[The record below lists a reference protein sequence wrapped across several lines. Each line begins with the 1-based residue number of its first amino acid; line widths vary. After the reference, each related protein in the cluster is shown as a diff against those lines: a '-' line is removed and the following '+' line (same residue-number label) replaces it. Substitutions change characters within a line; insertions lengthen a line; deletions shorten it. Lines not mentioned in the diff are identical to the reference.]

1 MKKLL
6 VFLFL
11 IQSFVG
17 FSQTIKKKLSE
28 KKIFNLI
35 CENTM
40 KVDLTNSDTSYYI
53 FCAFQ
58 NMNYSQT
65 IDLGSVYINSRYSLD
80 KTINELKEC
89 LKYMDEQSISY
100 SIGSFQ
106 IYDFSN
112 NLYINDKSK
121 YTTLTKKHV
130 LTWIEWLESCIVK

>member
-17 FSQTIKKKLSE
+17 FSQTIKKKLSD

-58 NMNYSQT
+58 NMNYSQI

-89 LKYMDEQSISY
+89 LKYMDEKSISY
-100 SIGSFQ
+100 SI
-106 IYDFSN
+106 
-112 NLYINDKSK
+112 
-121 YTTLTKKHV
+121 
-130 LTWIEWLESCIVK
+130 

>member
-17 FSQTIKKKLSE
+17 FSQTIKKKLSD

-58 NMNYSQT
+58 NMNYSQI

-89 LKYMDEQSISY
+89 LKYMDEKSISY

>member
-17 FSQTIKKKLSE
+17 FSQTIKKKLSD

-58 NMNYSQT
+58 NMNYSQI

-89 LKYMDEQSISY
+89 LKYMDEKSISY

-130 LTWIEWLESCIVK
+130 LTWIEWFESCIVK

>member
-17 FSQTIKKKLSE
+17 FSQTIKKKISD

-58 NMNYSQT
+58 NMNYSQI

-89 LKYMDEQSISY
+89 LKYMDEKSISY

>member
-17 FSQTIKKKLSE
+17 FSQTIKKKLSD

-35 CENTM
+35 CENTI

-58 NMNYSQT
+58 NMNYSQI

-89 LKYMDEQSISY
+89 LKYMDEKSISY

>member
-6 VFLFL
+6 VFLFF

-17 FSQTIKKKLSE
+17 FSQTIKKKLSD

-58 NMNYSQT
+58 NMNYSQI

-89 LKYMDEQSISY
+89 LKYMDEKSISY